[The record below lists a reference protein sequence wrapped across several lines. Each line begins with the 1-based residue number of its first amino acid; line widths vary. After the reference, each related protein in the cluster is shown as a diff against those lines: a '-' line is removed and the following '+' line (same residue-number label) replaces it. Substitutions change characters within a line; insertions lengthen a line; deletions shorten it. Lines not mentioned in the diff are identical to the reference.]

1 MLEFY
6 PNLNHINAG
15 FNPRKIDSQTAQT
28 ASLPVIVNNNLNNNV
43 SQTMLPPNNNEN
55 NGNITPNGP
64 TPATAPT
71 LSNCVGQTG
80 KYKSKI

>member
-15 FNPRKIDSQTAQT
+15 LIPMKIDSQT
-28 ASLPVIVNNNLNNNV
+28 ASLPVIVNNLNNNV
-43 SQTMLPPNNNEN
+43 SQTMLPPNNSEI

>member
-15 FNPRKIDSQTAQT
+15 LIPGKIDSQTA
-28 ASLPVIVNNNLNNNV
+28 SLPQIVNNLNNNV

-80 KYKSKI
+80 KFKSRAKI